1 MNHSDST
8 EHSGRSAHSAHIVV
22 HPPTMTTRPPY
33 RGVEILGTVVGKAY
47 NVADVEEF
55 ARRAGLEDVDVAQS
69 DAVAWVG
76 GGPGFWGGDAG
87 E

>member
-1 MNHSDST
+1 MERMNHTDST
-8 EHSGRSAHSAHIVV
+8 EHSGHGAHIVV
-22 HPPTMTTRPPY
+22 HPPNMTTRPPY

-47 NVADVEEF
+47 NLADVEEF

-69 DAVAWVG
+69 EAVAWVG
-76 GGPGFWGGDAG
+76 GGPGFWGADTG